1 MKIKQKFNIDYEYE
15 VVFTHNL
22 FCDSNNALKELL
34 GEKSSKAIF
43 FIDAGVDKAFPSL
56 KKDIIRWSKKN
67 PGVLDLRLPIQI
79 VEGGEKIKNNFSVV
93 ENLCDAMTEA
103 GICRH
108 SYCFIIGG
116 GAVLDAVGFAAAIF
130 HRGVN
135 QIRIPTTVLSQ
146 DDSGVGVKNAIN
158 HNGVK
163 NLFGTFAPP
172 VAVINDSLFLTAL
185 SKREI
190 LSGIAE
196 AIKVS
201 IIKDEDF
208 FYYIKNNAEAVNKC
222 DMMVLETII
231 YKSAQIHMQHICGAG
246 DPFEKGSSRP
256 LDFGHWSA
264 HKLESITNHKVK
276 HGEAVAMGICL
287 DAYIAVAMNLIS
299 VETGEEIIDT
309 FKACGFN
316 IWHEELEARDS
327 HGQLLI
333 LKGLR
338 EFQEHLG
345 GELTL
350 AMPTKIG
357 SITNIHE
364 MPENIVEGAL
374 SQLKE
379 VATTQ

>member
-1 MKIKQKFNIDYEYE
+1 MRIKQKFNIDYEYE
-15 VVFTHNL
+15 VLFTHNL
-22 FCDSNNALKELL
+22 FSDSNDSLKELL
-34 GEKSSKAIF
+34 GEKESKAIF
-43 FIDAGVDKAFPSL
+43 FIDEGVDKAFPSL
-56 KKDIIRWSKKN
+56 KKDIIRWSEKN
-67 PGVLDLRLPIQI
+67 PDVLDLRLPVQI
-79 VEGGEKIKNNFSVV
+79 VEGGEKIKNNFSVI
-93 ENLCDAMTEA
+93 EKLCNAMTDA

-190 LSGIAE
+190 LSGVAE

-201 IIKDEDF
+201 IIKDQDF
-208 FYYIKNNAEAVNKC
+208 FYYIKNNADAVNKC
-222 DMMVLETII
+222 DMMVLEEII
-231 YKSAQIHMQHICGAG
+231 CKSAQIHMNHICSAG

-264 HKLESITNHKVK
+264 HKLESITNHHVK

-287 DAYIAVAMNLIS
+287 DAYAAVALGLITD
-299 VETGEEIIDT
+299 ETCSEIIET
-309 FKACGFN
+309 FQNCGFD
-316 IWHEELEARDS
+316 IWHDELEARDAK
-327 HGQLLI
+327 GQLLI
-333 LKGLR
+333 IKGLR

-357 SITNIHE
+357 SITNVHE
-364 MPENIVEGAL
+364 MPEEIVEYAL
-374 SQLKE
+374 NQLKA
-379 VATTQ
+379 VAAK

>member
-1 MKIKQKFNIDYEYE
+1 MIIKQKFNIDYEYQ
-15 VVFTHNL
+15 VIFTHNL
-22 FCDSNNALKELL
+22 FSEDNETLKELL
-34 GEKSSKAIF
+34 GEKESKAIF
-43 FIDAGVDKAFPSL
+43 FIDEGVDKVFPSL
-56 KKDIIRWSKKN
+56 KKDIIRWAEKN
-67 PGVLDLRLPIQI
+67 PGVVDLKLPVQI
-79 VEGGEKIKNNFSVV
+79 VEGGEKIKNNFAAI
-93 ENLCDAMTEA
+93 EQMCDAMTKA
-103 GICRH
+103 NICRH

-116 GAVLDAVGFAAAIF
+116 GAVLDAVGFAASIF

-163 NLFGTFAPP
+163 NLFGTFYPP
-172 VAVINDSLFLTAL
+172 HAVINDSLFLTAL

-196 AIKVS
+196 AIKVA

-208 FYYIKNNAEAVNKC
+208 FYYIKNNAEAVRNV

-231 YKSAQIHMQHICGAG
+231 SKSAKIHMDHICNAG

-264 HKLESITNHKVK
+264 HKLESLTNHEVK
-276 HGEAVAMGICL
+276 HGEAVAMGLCI
-287 DAYIAVAMNLIS
+287 DAYAAVEMGLITE
-299 VETGEEIIDT
+299 ETGDEIISTLQD
-309 FKACGFN
+309 CGFTL
-316 IWHEELEARDS
+316 WHDKLEARDEK
-327 HGQLLI
+327 GVLMI
-333 LKGLR
+333 MKGLK

-350 AMPTKIG
+350 AMPVKIG
-357 SITNIHE
+357 KITNVHE
-364 MPENIVEGAL
+364 MPTSVVESAL
-374 SQLKE
+374 NQLKNI
-379 VATTQ
+379 AAK

>member
-1 MKIKQKFNIDYEYE
+1 MKFKQKFNIDYEYE
-15 VVFTHNL
+15 VTFTHNI
-22 FCDSNNALKELL
+22 FSEDNSTLKELL
-34 GEKSSKAIF
+34 GEKESKAIF
-43 FIDAGVDKAFPSL
+43 FIDAGVDKVFPSL
-56 KKDIIRWSKKN
+56 RKDIIRWSEKN
-67 PGVLDLRLPIQI
+67 PGVLDLRLPVQI
-79 VEGGEKIKNNFSVV
+79 IEGGEKIKNNFQVI
-93 ENLCDAMTEA
+93 ENICNAMTDA
-103 GICRH
+103 SICRH

-172 VAVINDSLFLTAL
+172 YAVINDSLFLTAL

-190 LSGIAE
+190 LSGVAE

-201 IIKDEDF
+201 IIKDQDL
-208 FYYIKNNAEAVNKC
+208 FYYIKNNAKAINNC
-222 DMMVLETII
+222 DMMILETII
-231 YKSAQIHMQHICGAG
+231 RKSAKLHMDHICLGG

-264 HKLESITNHKVK
+264 HKLESITNHAVK
-276 HGEAVAMGICL
+276 HGEAVAMGIAL
-287 DAYIAVAMNLIS
+287 DAFAAVKLGLINE
-299 VETGEEIIDT
+299 ETCSDIIVTLQD
-309 FKACGFN
+309 CGFDL
-316 IWHEELEARDS
+316 WHPALEERDS
-327 HGQLLI
+327 KGQLLI
-333 LKGLR
+333 IKGLR

-357 SITNIHE
+357 TITDIHE
-364 MPENIVEGAL
+364 MPEIVVEESL
-374 SQLKE
+374 DQLRA
-379 VATTQ
+379 VATK